1 MSSDYLLCW
10 VKRDIVKILAT
21 TSFRPCVA
29 FSEIRNTVSATFL
42 SWSFAQDAKIF
53 WIQFLI
59 IFMMVGLLVG
69 WKETEI
75 RNKQKFWREAYSGW
89 RHVRYNS
96 YFKPF
101 SFSYS
106 DKQISHFK
114 LNLSIFISIP
124 KISDIKLD
132 TIHSSNHSHFHTQT
146 CKYHISYWIYPF
158 SFPYPKYQISVEHQ
172 VRYNSYF
179 KLNSSIFIF
188 ILRHANISWTP
199 TQTETFWNI

>member
-1 MSSDYLLCW
+1 
-10 VKRDIVKILAT
+10 
-21 TSFRPCVA
+21 
-29 FSEIRNTVSATFL
+29 
-42 SWSFAQDAKIF
+42 
-53 WIQFLI
+53 
-59 IFMMVGLLVG
+59 MMVGLLVG
-69 WKETEI
+69 WKEAEI

-172 VRYNSYF
+172 VLDTIHTSNWIYPFLFSYSDKQILYF
-179 KLNSSIFIF
+179 TLNLSIFIF
-188 ILRHANISWTP
+188 IPKISDISWAP
-199 TQTETFWNI
+199 S